1 MQFLS
6 ELRDRIRRGEIT
18 CSVRLW
24 QRSHVKVG
32 GWYSLPPGHI
42 VVTAVTEMSLEDIT
56 PALARRSGFV
66 GVVDL
71 LKTAK
76 HGPGRRVF
84 LIEFRYEAPG
94 RPPARLRPNPRLQ
107 RTRSALLRSPLSRKP
122 LGVGRCIKPVVRS
135 SARS

>member
-6 ELRDRIRRGEIT
+6 ELRDGIRRGEIT

-42 VVTAVTEMSLEDIT
+42 LVTAVTEMSMEDIT
-56 PALARRSGFV
+56 PALARRSGFA

-84 LIEFRYEAPG
+84 LIEFRYKASG
-94 RPPARLRPNPRLQ
+94 PPARPRPHARLQ
-107 RTRSALLRSPLSRKP
+107 RQRTQRRRLRAVLPAVALD
-122 LGVGRCIKPVVRS
+122 VRTK
-135 SARS
+135 R

>member
-24 QRSHVKVG
+24 QRAHVKVG
-32 GWYSLPPGHI
+32 GRYSLPPGRI
-42 VVTAVTEMSLEDIT
+42 VVTAVTEMAMEDIT
-56 PALARRSGFV
+56 PALARRSGFA

-94 RPPARLRPNPRLQ
+94 RRPASVRPDRGLEQ
-107 RTRSALLRSPLSRKP
+107 R
-122 LGVGRCIKPVVRS
+122 
-135 SARS
+135 

>member
-1 MQFLS
+1 MQFLR
-6 ELRDRIRRGEIT
+6 ELRDRIRHGEIT

-32 GWYSLPPGHI
+32 GRYSLPPGHV
-42 VVTAVTEMSLEDIT
+42 VVTAVTEMSMDDIT
-56 PALARRSGFV
+56 PSLARRSGFV

-84 LIEFRYEAPG
+84 LVEFRYE
-94 RPPARLRPNPRLQ
+94 PAGKPRA
-107 RTRSALLRSPLSRKP
+107 SLRSNQALKQTPAAAPASPVSSRP
-122 LGVGRCIKPVVRS
+122 LGRREKTS
-135 SARS
+135 

>member
-6 ELRDRIRRGEIT
+6 ELRDRIRRGEVT

-24 QRSHVKVG
+24 QRSHVKAG

-42 VVTAVTEMSLEDIT
+42 VVTAVTEMSLKDIT
-56 PALARRSGFV
+56 PALARRSGFA

-84 LIEFRYEAPG
+84 LIEFRYEAAGRHGQTRHG
-94 RPPARLRPNPRLQ
+94 RPGAGTQ
-107 RTRSALLRSPLSRKP
+107 E
-122 LGVGRCIKPVVRS
+122 G
-135 SARS
+135 

>member
-1 MQFLS
+1 MQFLR
-6 ELRDRIRRGEIT
+6 ELRDRIRQGEIT

-32 GWYSLPPGHI
+32 GRYSLPPGNI
-42 VVTAVTEMSLEDIT
+42 VVTAVAEMSLNDIT
-56 PALARRSGFV
+56 PALARRSGFA

-84 LIEFRYEAPG
+84 LVEFRYEAPG
-94 RPPARLRPNPRLQ
+94 KPRA
-107 RTRSALLRSPLSRKP
+107 TRNLTRR
-122 LGVGRCIKPVVRS
+122 
-135 SARS
+135 